1 MSTLKANNVQHL
13 DSSSASIQTTQGGG
27 TILTGVSTIG
37 NANLVVE
44 SNASEG
50 VRIDSSG
57 NVGIGTDDP
66 SKTLSILSSQS
77 VMLQLESTSNT
88 ARIGFIVPNQ
98 NNSPTIGVSD
108 LDELQFRVGGSER
121 VRITSAGLV
130 GIGLTNPETVRGN
143 NVLEVAGTTGGEVIA
158 SRNDT
163 SVNDDDFIGGFVFK
177 NRDAGGDP
185 NHFAGMYAK
194 ANGTAGSMDL
204 HFSCD
209 RTRYESDISDL
220 TIRNSNVGIGT
231 TNPQNALHVDAIGTQ
246 ATFNSTNANTYKI
259 ALQNVGVTT
268 SWIGGAQTG
277 DIFTIADSSVTSRFA
292 LTDNGT
298 IHDTDG
304 CAAEAVPP
312 GTQST
317 AAASA
322 VNIQLSSATGNLG
335 NGITFNNA
343 SDRFDITEAGVYMI
357 HAIVEIQSAAA
368 RAASTFSAG
377 ILKSGLS
384 IAVNSYLHEGFTGGF
399 TETFYCSTIEELAN
413 GENISM
419 TYTQNTTTSATI
431 TSNSRLL
438 VTRIA

>member
-1 MSTLKANNVQHL
+1 MSTLKANNIQHL
-13 DSSSASIQTTQGGG
+13 NAGNPNIEIQPGGG

-50 VRIDSSG
+50 VRIDSNG
-57 NVGIGTDDP
+57 RVGIGTDDP

-98 NNSPTIGVSD
+98 NDSPTIGVSD
-108 LDELQFRVGGSER
+108 LDDLQFRVGGSER
-121 VRITSAGLV
+121 VRIGSAGSFAIGSQAINESFAV
-130 GIGLTNPETVRGN
+130 GGAPGGGTGAFNVYTQNSGNWAAQIRMDSNNGNGLFLRGGGN
-143 NVLEVAGTTGGEVIA
+143 N
-158 SRNDT
+158 S
-163 SVNDDDFIGGFVFK
+163 
-177 NRDAGGDP
+177 
-185 NHFAGMYAK
+185 NHFPLYVSNADE
-194 ANGTAGSMDL
+194 ANSILVVTGNE
-204 HFSCD
+204 
-209 RTRYESDISDL
+209 R
-220 TIRNSNVGIGT
+220 VGVGT
-231 TNPQNALHVDAIGTQ
+231 TNPQTALHVDSNGVQAI
-246 ATFNSTNANTYKI
+246 FNSTNANTYKI
-259 ALQNVGVTT
+259 GFQNVGVTT
-268 SWIGGAQTG
+268 SFIGAAQVG
-277 DIFTIADSSVTSRFA
+277 DIFTVSDSSATSKFA
-292 LTDNGT
+292 LTHNGT

-357 HAIVEIQSAAA
+357 HAIIEITSAAS

-377 ILKSGLS
+377 ILKSGGS

-419 TYTQNTTTSATI
+419 TYSQNTTTSATI